1 MDLFGVL
8 TLFGGIALF
17 LYGMRVMGEGIEK
30 RAGKQMRIILEKLT
44 ANPLKSI
51 LLGAAV
57 TAIIQSSAA
66 TTVMVVGFVNS
77 GIMKLSQATGVIMG
91 ANLGTTITAWILSL
105 SGIEGEDVYK
115 RQVTFLLRN
124 SV

>member
-66 TTVMVVGFVNS
+66 TTVMVVGFGNS
-77 GIMKLSQATGVIMG
+77 GIPAYPPTGR
-91 ANLGTTITAWILSL
+91 TAPA
-105 SGIEGEDVYK
+105 SGCRRHGS
-115 RQVTFLLRN
+115 R
-124 SV
+124 

>member
-57 TAIIQSSAA
+57 TPSFKARPQRRSWSWASSIPA
-66 TTVMVVGFVNS
+66 
-77 GIMKLSQATGVIMG
+77 L
-91 ANLGTTITAWILSL
+91 
-105 SGIEGEDVYK
+105 
-115 RQVTFLLRN
+115 
-124 SV
+124 

>member
-51 LLGAAV
+51 FLGAAV

-77 GIMKLSQATGVIMG
+77 GIMKLS
-91 ANLGTTITAWILSL
+91 
-105 SGIEGEDVYK
+105 
-115 RQVTFLLRN
+115 
-124 SV
+124 